1 MTKHTLFVGGCSFSD
16 RFDSND
22 ICWGELLASKLNLE
36 YNHDAVVRSGSNS
49 RIWRV
54 LTDKIISGE
63 ITSKDKVFIQ
73 YTINTRKEF
82 ATWTNPM
89 ADHVTEKFGNS
100 EFEELYLIRYKDKS
114 HLWYRDKNIS
124 SLLKNYELYA
134 SMDEYDNYS
143 FNQRQLQFQTLL
155 NYYNIDAYILSV
167 NCYSC
172 WDSANYSTLP
182 EFKNKIFKDNKIG
195 FAENERF
202 SEQDTFHLSETG
214 CEIMAENVHSWLNNR

>member
-1 MTKHTLFVGGCSFSD
+1 
-16 RFDSND
+16 
-22 ICWGELLASKLNLE
+22 
-36 YNHDAVVRSGSNS
+36 
-49 RIWRV
+49 
-54 LTDKIISGE
+54 
-63 ITSKDKVFIQ
+63 
-73 YTINTRKEF
+73 
-82 ATWTNPM
+82 M
-89 ADHVTEKFGNS
+89 ADNVKEKFGNS

-134 SMDEYDNYS
+134 SMDEYDNYI

-167 NCYSC
+167 NCYSW